1 MKCKRS
7 QRWSSDEIDGAL
19 PEKRKRKLE
28 SHLAVCSTC
37 RAYHQDLLRLQA
49 RSRSVQ
55 AGPLSPDYFENFA
68 AAVATKLRTAR
79 PTPGRKGPFPMS
91 LKWAWLA
98 VPLAIAVV
106 LGIVLFHKGGK
117 VARDDIFSFEACLDR
132 VFQEIG
138 DDDAAA
144 ADFNRL
150 LSGSVLGGGEDVF
163 FEDDVELWNEP
174 FFWRSLTDEDLQLI
188 EEEIRKSFR
197 S

>member
-1 MKCKRS
+1 
-7 QRWSSDEIDGAL
+7 
-19 PEKRKRKLE
+19 
-28 SHLAVCSTC
+28 
-37 RAYHQDLLRLQA
+37 
-49 RSRSVQ
+49 
-55 AGPLSPDYFENFA
+55 
-68 AAVATKLRTAR
+68 
-79 PTPGRKGPFPMS
+79 MS

-106 LGIVLFHKGGK
+106 LGIVLFHKGEK